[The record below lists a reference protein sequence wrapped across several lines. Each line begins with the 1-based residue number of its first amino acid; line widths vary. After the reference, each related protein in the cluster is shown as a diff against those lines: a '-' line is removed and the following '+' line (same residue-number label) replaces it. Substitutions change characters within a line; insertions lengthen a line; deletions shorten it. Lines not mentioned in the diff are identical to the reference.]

1 MPLASVALNE
11 ARLLLNDTAAKLYT
25 DTILLPVLRKAYREL
40 QQELVDNGVA
50 TAKEATAALT
60 VPANTTVIN
69 STSTPALPTDLL
81 YPIML
86 HERFE
91 GQEDVDYVEMDE
103 RPWPPDLTQNS
114 RLQYWTWAEGEI
126 KTPGATGITILRIRY
141 WKDLA
146 AIVDGTTNIPIL
158 DSVTFLAAR
167 TAAIAAFSI
176 GGAPTKSQAL
186 QGDAE
191 VALNRLVST
200 AVKNRQAM
208 PVRRQPFR
216 GFRRSFFWR

>member
-1 MPLASVALNE
+1 MPLASAALNE

-40 QQELVDNGVA
+40 QQELVDNGIA

-60 VPANTTVIN
+60 VPANTTAIV
-69 STSTPALPTDLL
+69 SGGTPALPTDLL
-81 YPIML
+81 YPIEL
-86 HERFE
+86 HERFA
-91 GQEDVDYVEMDE
+91 GQTDIDYVEMDE
-103 RPWPPDLTQNS
+103 RPWPPDVTQIS

-126 KTPGATGITILRIRY
+126 KTPGATGITVLRIRY

-158 DSVTFLAAR
+158 DSTTFLAAR
-167 TAAIAAFSI
+167 TASIAAFSI
-176 GGAPTKSQAL
+176 GGAPTKSQVL
-186 QGDAE
+186 QGDADK
-191 VALNRLVST
+191 ALETLLST